1 MSSKIHILGGGPA
14 GLALSFYARK
24 SGIPYHLLEANHQVG
39 GNAITYQSGPFSYD
53 SGAHRFHDKD
63 SEVTQDILE
72 LMGDDLRRIEVPS
85 EIFSHGRFIHFP
97 LSPYNL
103 AMSLGFKGVLQAF
116 ASWVNGRFFHKP
128 DRDSFEAMTR
138 NRYGNYLA
146 KRFLLNYSEKLW
158 GIKPDRLSPE
168 VSGNR
173 LKGLDLKTF
182 VIEAIRGSKAKTTHL
197 DGAFYYPTHGYGRLM
212 EALAG
217 NPQNEAIDINSRI
230 TQIHHHDGAVHRVE
244 LEGGERIETEQ
255 VFSTLPIGMFMQML
269 SPAAPESL
277 LSLSKKIRFRNLVL
291 VALFIDKRKL
301 TPNASIYFPDPN
313 IPFTRGYEPQNRCPK
328 MAPDDKTSFVV
339 EIPCYEEDEIWQASD
354 EALGDRVTTLLT
366 DTGLFTA
373 SQVSGFEVQRMKN
386 AYPVLSQES
395 TEDIKEILKYLST
408 FKNLV
413 IQGRNGL
420 FEYTHTHDLLRVAK
434 DAVDKLQQEDAPIH

>member
-24 SGIPYHLLEANHQVG
+24 GGIPYQLLEANHRVG
-39 GNAITYQSGPFSYD
+39 GNAITHQSGPYSYD

-63 SEVTQDILE
+63 REVTQDILE
-72 LMGDDLRRIEVPS
+72 LMGDDIRKIEVPS

-103 AMSLGFKGVLQAF
+103 AMSLGLKGLLQAF
-116 ASWVNGRFFHKP
+116 GSWINGRFFHKP

-158 GIKPDRLSPE
+158 GIKPDLLSPQ

-182 VIEAIRGSKAKTTHL
+182 VLEAIRGSKAKTAHL

-217 NPQNEAIDINSRI
+217 DPGDAIETQARI
-230 TQIHHHDGAVHRVE
+230 TRVHHKDSKILSVE
-244 LEGGERIETEQ
+244 LEDGRQVETDD
-255 VFSTLPIGMFMQML
+255 VFSTLPIGLLLRML
-269 SPAAPESL
+269 SPAAPEAIL
-277 LSLSKKIRFRNLVL
+277 QLGEKIRFRNLIL
-291 VALFIDKRKL
+291 VALFIDKSHL
-301 TPNASIYFPDPN
+301 TPNASIYFPDPKM
-313 IPFTRGYEPQNRCPK
+313 PFTRGYEPKNRCST
-328 MAPDDKTSFVV
+328 MAPADKTSFVV
-339 EIPCYEEDEIWQASD
+339 EIPCYEEEDIWREDEQALS
-354 EALGDRVTTLLT
+354 ERVIDLLT
-366 DTGLFTA
+366 ETGLFEK
-373 SQVSGFEVQRMKN
+373 SQVSGFEVQRMYH

-395 TEDIKEILKYLST
+395 TQNIEEILNYLSS
-408 FKNLV
+408 FKNLT

-434 DAVDKLQQEDAPIH
+434 DAVHNLNHNHALPA